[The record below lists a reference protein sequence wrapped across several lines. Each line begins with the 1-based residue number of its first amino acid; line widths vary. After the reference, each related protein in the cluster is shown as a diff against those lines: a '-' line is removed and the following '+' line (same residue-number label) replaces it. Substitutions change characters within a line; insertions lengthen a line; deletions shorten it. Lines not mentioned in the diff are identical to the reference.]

1 MKFTWVMLYLLYMM
15 AILVTPLQ
23 PSIYNVFIDTLEFSI
38 TETFCLLLYKY
49 HNSIPMSHKTVLN
62 FLMKV
67 LTVCY
72 GFIFLSHWFTS
83 IFFNL
88 MTTWSL
94 GMLES
99 YPSAVCFILDADFPH
114 WLFLINI
121 ILIIMLHACFTAY
134 PSTFLNWNE
143 NVLKIVIYIFNLV
156 CLVLFALEKWTESFC
171 GKILNSQLTKKLKLE
186 VDIVLYKGKG

>member
-15 AILVTPLQ
+15 VILVTPLR
-23 PSIYNVFIDTLEFSI
+23 PTIYNVFIDTLEFSI

-49 HNSIPMSHKTVLN
+49 HSSIPMSHKTVLN

-72 GFIFLSHWFTS
+72 GFIVLSHWFTS

-94 GMLES
+94 RMLES

-134 PSTFLNWNE
+134 PSKFLNWNE
-143 NVLKIVIYIFNLV
+143 NVR
-156 CLVLFALEKWTESFC
+156 LVLFALEKWTESFC